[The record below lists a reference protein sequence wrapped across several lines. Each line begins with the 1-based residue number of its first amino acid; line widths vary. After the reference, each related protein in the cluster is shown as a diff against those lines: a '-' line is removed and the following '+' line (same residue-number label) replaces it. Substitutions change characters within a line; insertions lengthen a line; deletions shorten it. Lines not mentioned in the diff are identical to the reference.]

1 MRIRTVPGLLIGLTL
16 VLALAAPAAAQS
28 ALTTFG
34 VKGGLT
40 ISTTSLDLPEVEQTF
55 GITIDPDTR
64 TGLVAGV
71 FFGGPISGRL
81 GWQSEFLVGQKGLK
95 FDDLGVEEEIQL
107 TYIEIPALV
116 QWSAAGAGRTA
127 FHASAG
133 PSFGFRVS
141 EVQKEAGEELDFE
154 DQTKT
159 FDFGIAFGGGVSFD
173 KLVIDAR
180 FTLGLTNIINETGK
194 ADLGPNA
201 DAKNRSFALTVG
213 WRFR

>member
-1 MRIRTVPGLLIGLTL
+1 MTRSLRRI
-16 VLALAAPAAAQS
+16 
-28 ALTTFG
+28 
-34 VKGGLT
+34 VKFV
-40 ISTTSLDLPEVEQTF
+40 SFVA
-55 GITIDPDTR
+55 
-64 TGLVAGV
+64 LVAGV
-71 FFGGPISGRL
+71 LTGAAR
-81 GWQSEFLVGQKGLK
+81 VGVNHYLSSTRGK
-95 FDDLGVEEEIQL
+95 
-107 TYIEIPALV
+107 ALV
-116 QWSAAGAGRTA
+116 SKQLGSAIGMPVEVSEINVNDGG
-127 FHASAG
+127 S
-133 PSFGFRVS
+133 SFGFRVS